1 MDENDILETRLAD
14 KVFKIIIAQAVTVI
28 LLILI
33 CTAVKYFFPGCYTE
47 LRAWYE
53 ENLCSETDID
63 EVLETAGG
71 DFYEV

>member
-1 MDENDILETRLAD
+1 MDENDILETRPAD

-33 CTAVKYFFPGCYTE
+33 FTAVKYFFADCYAE
-47 LRAWYE
+47 LRVWYE
-53 ENLCSETDID
+53 ENLCAETETD